1 MGMAYSEG
9 SVHEQLLH
17 DPRYLDMYINDP
29 RHNVRSLARY
39 MKQMDQSPIQVLDAV
54 MEIISGK

>member
-1 MGMAYSEG
+1 MAYPNNQ
-9 SVHEQLLH
+9 VHMQMLH
-17 DPRYLDMYINDP
+17 DPRYLEMYINDP